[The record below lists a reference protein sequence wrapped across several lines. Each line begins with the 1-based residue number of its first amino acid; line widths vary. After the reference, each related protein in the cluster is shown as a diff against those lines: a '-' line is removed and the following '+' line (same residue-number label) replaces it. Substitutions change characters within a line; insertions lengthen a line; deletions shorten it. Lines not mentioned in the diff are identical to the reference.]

1 MDSSSAIEAFSALAQ
16 STRLAVFRLLIQ
28 EGSPG
33 LPAGAIADHFKV
45 LPSTLSTHLAILTRA
60 GLLRSKRVQRQVFY
74 SADMDGIGALVCF
87 LTEDC
92 CHGHPEVC
100 AGLSDAMKAYGG

>member
-1 MDSSSAIEAFSALAQ
+1 MEASSAIEAFSALAQ
-16 STRLAVFRLLIQ
+16 DTRLAVFRLLIE
-28 EGSPG
+28 EGPKG
-33 LPAGAIADHFKV
+33 LPAGAIPAKFDV

-60 GLLRSKRVQRQVFY
+60 GLLRSKRVKRQVFY
-74 SADMDGIGALVCF
+74 SADMDGISALVGF

-100 AGLSDAMKAYGG
+100 AGLSDAMEACGG

>member
-16 STRLAVFRLLIQ
+16 DTRLAVFRLLVE
-28 EGSPG
+28 EGPPG
-33 LPAGAIADHFKV
+33 LSAGEIAKRFNV

-60 GLLRSKRVQRQVFY
+60 GLLQSERVHRQIFY
-74 SADMDGIGALVCF
+74 YADIKGIQALILF

-92 CHGHPEVC
+92 CHGNPEIC
-100 AGLSDAMKAYGG
+100 AELDAVIAATRS